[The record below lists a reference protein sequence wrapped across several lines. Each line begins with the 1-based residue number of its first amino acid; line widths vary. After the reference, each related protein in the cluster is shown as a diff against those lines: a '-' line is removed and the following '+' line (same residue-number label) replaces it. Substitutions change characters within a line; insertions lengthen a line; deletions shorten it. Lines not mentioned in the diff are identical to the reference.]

1 MLFRNVKTGN
11 LLQAE
16 GDTVLLMQRSDLY
29 EEVKPAVREPEHV
42 VQEKPEDEPTA
53 AKKAR
58 KKPVKASE

>member
-29 EEVKPAVREPEHV
+29 EEVKPAVREPEYV
-42 VQEKPEDEPTA
+42 VQEKPEDESVA
-53 AKKAR
+53 AKKTR
-58 KKPVKASE
+58 KKLTKVAD